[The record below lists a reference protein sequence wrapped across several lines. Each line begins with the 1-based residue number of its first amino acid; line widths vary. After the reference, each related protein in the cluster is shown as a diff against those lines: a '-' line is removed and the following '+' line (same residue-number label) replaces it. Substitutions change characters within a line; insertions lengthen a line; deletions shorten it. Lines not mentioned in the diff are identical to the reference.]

1 MAPALVREPFHRLGW
16 VYEEKVDGWR
26 TRAAS
31 ASDWLARLE
40 DVVAGSE
47 LVFPVRRLAPDGM
60 KAWKQ
65 VVERGYEEVPQ
76 RGRAPAASPG
86 GGGTVAPS
94 PKTTDV
100 PGGPFCTIA
109 ASTRPSVRG

>member
-60 KAWKQ
+60 KAWRQ
-65 VVERGYEEVPQ
+65 VVESGYE
-76 RGRAPAASPG
+76 RY
-86 GGGTVAPS
+86 VA
-94 PKTTDV
+94 TDESSRYE
-100 PGGPFCTIA
+100 GER
-109 ASTRPSVRG
+109 TRS